1 MYTRIILVLLAI
13 DLHCM
18 YVKADL
24 PLSPPPPGDQ
34 DQRGG
39 GLAGLAESVKQT
51 MFEGAL
57 LEAPTNVASSGFA
70 YDFRTLSND
79 SSLHTHLPPPTPT
92 NVSSHHPHLHPP
104 INVSSHHP
112 HLPPP
117 IHVSP
122 NPPHLPAPTDV
133 SSSDPDMEDDEWE
146 EEEEEGYVYDFHDIP
161 RAVIGSRKLLGRA
174 AHHHVPH
181 AHDRFAEALQAQAL
195 RKQSVSLFNLR
206 KKLAAQTHGQRDLLS
221 HPPQTRKRVSHK

>member
-13 DLHCM
+13 DLHCI

-24 PLSPPPPGDQ
+24 PLPPPPPGYK
-34 DQRGG
+34 DQRGP
-39 GLAGLAESVKQT
+39 GLAGVKQT

-79 SSLHTHLPPPTPT
+79 SSLHPHLPPPTPT

-104 INVSSHHP
+104 INVSSHHT

-117 IHVSP
+117 INVSP
-122 NPPHLPAPTDV
+122 HHPHLPAPTDV
-133 SSSDPDMEDDEWE
+133 SSSDPDMEDEGWGEDV
-146 EEEEEGYVYDFHDIP
+146 EEEGYVYDWHDIP
-161 RAVIGSRKLLGRA
+161 RAVIGSRKLLGGA

-181 AHDRFAEALQAQAL
+181 AHDRFAEALQAQAV